1 MAAHAT
7 GTRVED
13 LTRKRRRARAPVTE
27 LLVSR
32 AADGY
37 WLQHCEGFRVDGSGG
52 RIGIVEEVRTDP
64 SDPGTVVLA
73 VRAGLLGRRLLLF
86 SASEVTHLVPQAQR
100 LWLRTSASIL
110 GTSAPGPLP
119 FRKKLSP
126 EPCEPIR
133 EVRLRESRT
142 QGRRRRR

>member
-1 MAAHAT
+1 
-7 GTRVED
+7 V
-13 LTRKRRRARAPVTE
+13 RARPS
-27 LLVSR
+27 LSYSR
-32 AADGY
+32 AADDY

-110 GTSAPGPLP
+110 GTERA
-119 FRKKLSP
+119 
-126 EPCEPIR
+126 
-133 EVRLRESRT
+133 RT
-142 QGRRRRR
+142 VAV